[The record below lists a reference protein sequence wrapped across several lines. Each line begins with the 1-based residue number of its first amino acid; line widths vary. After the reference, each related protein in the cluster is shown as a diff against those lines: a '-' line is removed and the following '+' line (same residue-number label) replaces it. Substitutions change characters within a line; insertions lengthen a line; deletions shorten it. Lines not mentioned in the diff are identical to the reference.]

1 MPNAAPLD
9 RQLSL
14 FDSSTSNEVPSHRPT
29 IAKPE
34 PQSQRSRRSEQDQQ
48 SRQTLATLDLVE
60 DVEQHES
67 DDHRAEEPTV
77 GERRIAL
84 RKRLAELLDAPVA
97 SLQLTRNRRRM
108 LSAKAVEL
116 GLAVRL
122 HRCFL
127 DAPDAEIRAV
137 ALLLDPAVRGARR
150 KRALAV
156 ARDHFARHAA
166 EHMEAPRKIYLRPT
180 GRVYDLTDLRDRVEA
195 EYFGG
200 DLEVHITW
208 GQNGYGNADLRR
220 GGIHIRLGSYDS
232 THRLVRIHPVLDR
245 EEVPE
250 YVVESVVHHEM
261 LHAAE
266 PPKAGR
272 QRRSVHHRAF
282 RLRERG
288 FRRHDEAERW
298 IEENLKRLA
307 RWRRQLI

>member
-1 MPNAAPLD
+1 MSIAAPLD

-14 FDSSTSNEVPSHRPT
+14 FSSATSDEALDEAPSEDPSPETPT
-29 IAKPE
+29 IADP
-34 PQSQRSRRSEQDQQ
+34 DCDG
-48 SRQTLATLDLVE
+48 AG
-60 DVEQHES
+60 
-67 DDHRAEEPTV
+67 PTV

-84 RKRLAELLDAPVA
+84 RKRLADLLDAPVV
-97 SLQLTRNRRRM
+97 SLTLTKNRRRM
-108 LSAKAVEL
+108 LSAKTESI

-127 DAPDAEIRAV
+127 DAQDAEIRAV

-166 EHMEAPRKIYLRPT
+166 DFMSPTRPVT
-180 GRVYDLTDLRDRVEA
+180 LQPKGQVYDLSELRDRVESV
-195 EYFGG
+195 YFGG
-200 DLEVHITW
+200 DLKVHITW
-208 GQNGYGNADLRR
+208 GQNGYGNTDLRR

-266 PPKAGR
+266 PPKPGR
-272 QRRSVHHRAF
+272 VRRSVHHRTF
-282 RLRERG
+282 RRRERE

-298 IEENLKRLA
+298 IDANLKRLA
-307 RWRRQLI
+307 RWRRQMI

>member
-1 MPNAAPLD
+1 MPNADPLD

-14 FDSSTSNEVPSHRPT
+14 F
-29 IAKPE
+29 A
-34 PQSQRSRRSEQDQQ
+34 PQTPQTPQTPQAQQ
-48 SRQTLATLDLVE
+48 SSAKLDLVE
-60 DVEQHES
+60 DVEEQKSEEQES
-67 DDHRAEEPTV
+67 EEQEPDDNQADEPTV

-84 RKRLAELLDAPVA
+84 RKRLAVLLDTPVA
-97 SLQLTRNRRRM
+97 SLKLTKNRRRM
-108 LSAKAVEL
+108 LSARPSDC

-127 DAPDAEIRAV
+127 DAPAAEIRAV
-137 ALLLDPAVRGARR
+137 ALLLDPTVRGRRR
-150 KRALAV
+150 KEALAV
-156 ARDHFARHAA
+156 ARDHFSRYAA
-166 EHMEAPRKIYLRPT
+166 DFMHPPRPT
-180 GRVYDLTDLRDRVEA
+180 TLQPKGRVFDLARLRDRVEA

-200 DLEVHITW
+200 DLPVDITW

-232 THRLVRIHPVLDR
+232 NHRLVRIHPVLDR

-266 PPKAGR
+266 PPRHGR
-272 QRRSVHHRAF
+272 LRRSVHHRAF
-282 RLRERG
+282 RRRERE

-298 IEENLKRLA
+298 IEDNLKRLA
-307 RWRRQLI
+307 RWRRQLNS